1 MQLILLLRNG
11 KSDYPNEYRKTEP
24 VIVTKMCMITK
35 GNQVLVQERKKSWQ
49 GLPSQVDILKKVRI
63 SLTLLYVRFLKR
75 LD

>member
-49 GLPSQVDILKKVRI
+49 GLPSQAVGV
-63 SLTLLYVRFLKR
+63 T
-75 LD
+75 